1 MTTPQ
6 TFDQTL
12 FKICKIHAA
21 WLPITNG
28 FELGDYGIIDSG
40 IFRKL
45 GNVTR
50 DFGLT
55 FITKPGASSNVK
67 FSSNGVAVT
76 HVSGEAEA
84 KLAGNADVTATLS
97 ISFEKTDSFYISG
110 SLSSLEIQDIAAL
123 SKKLRRTLDW
133 QTKHYV
139 ISSTYIGQTCT
150 IISSLDAG
158 ASITLSG
165 NASDLTLLEAGK
177 AAGGI
182 DVTSKRHIGIEIIGE
197 RGIIGINMFRLKFWS
212 DTPKLLS
219 ETEKEDLDFTS
230 QQDELRSD

>member
-110 SLSSLEIQDIAAL
+110 SLSLTRNTGHCRPVQEAPPHIRLADETLCHQLDL
-123 SKKLRRTLDW
+123 YRT
-133 QTKHYV
+133 
-139 ISSTYIGQTCT
+139 
-150 IISSLDAG
+150 
-158 ASITLSG
+158 
-165 NASDLTLLEAGK
+165 DLHHNLFA
-177 AAGGI
+177 
-182 DVTSKRHIGIEIIGE
+182 
-197 RGIIGINMFRLKFWS
+197 
-212 DTPKLLS
+212 
-219 ETEKEDLDFTS
+219 
-230 QQDELRSD
+230 